1 MYRWRQHFTADKG
14 EEVSTHSAQLTE
26 QEMLLVLQPQTEHGS
41 VLTALR
47 EATAEQHRKLEE
59 RFDAVSELA
68 DMHRRPQ
75 VIARYAAFYSSA
87 FAALGPE
94 LEPLHEL
101 RFKHRRQAWEAVNML
116 QASADCATGF
126 PAPADLRE
134 ALGSFYVVEGS
145 ILGGRFIQAQLKKQD
160 VEAAELAFLNPYGT
174 AGGSM
179 WRSLLSA
186 IEEHGSGD
194 LGIAAICRGATR
206 AFDHAEF
213 VLCGGTK

>member
-1 MYRWRQHFTADKG
+1 
-14 EEVSTHSAQLTE
+14 
-26 QEMLLVLQPQTEHGS
+26 MLLVYQPREEYGS

-47 EATAEQHRKLEE
+47 EATAAQHREIEE

-68 DMHRRPQ
+68 DMARRPQ

-87 FAALGPE
+87 FETLRPQ
-94 LEPLHEL
+94 LEQLSGL
-101 RFKHRRQAWEAVNML
+101 YFQQRLQAWKAVNML
-116 QASADCATGF
+116 QASADDATRF
-126 PAPADLRE
+126 PTPSDLRE

-145 ILGGRFIQAQLKKQD
+145 ILGGRYIQAQLKKQD

-174 AGGSM
+174 AGGTM

-186 IEEHGSGD
+186 IEEHGSGHSD
-194 LGIAAICRGATR
+194 IAAVCRGATR